1 MRKIFSRTFAPLSAQ
16 MAESVDA
23 LVSNTSGATRA
34 GSTPALGTLNYSESV
49 ANQVFATL
57 FIFTASKKR
66 AKSGTVAKRCGYKQ
80 KMEAEKLPFCR
91 GTKIRTWDLL
101 LPKQAH

>member
-1 MRKIFSRTFAPLSAQ
+1 

-34 GSTPALGTLNYSESV
+34 GSTPALGTLNYSEGV

-57 FIFTASKKR
+57 FIFTASKINE
-66 AKSGTVAKRCGYKQ
+66 Q
-80 KMEAEKLPFCR
+80 KATLHPFFRVYSLMC
-91 GTKIRTWDLL
+91 K
-101 LPKQAH
+101 K